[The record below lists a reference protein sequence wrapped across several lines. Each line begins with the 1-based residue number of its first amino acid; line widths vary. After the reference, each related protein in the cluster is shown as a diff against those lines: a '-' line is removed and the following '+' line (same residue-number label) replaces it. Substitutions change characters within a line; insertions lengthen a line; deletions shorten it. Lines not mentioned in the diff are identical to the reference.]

1 MLTYIYEPNHD
12 RINKRKTMKLFGTT
26 AASLIGTRVSTKLSS
41 PVFYR
46 HDQPQEV
53 APYKYTPAYKPT
65 NEYIAPKSMPF
76 TLHVYNIPRNI
87 NKKSFLDVVSKRVNE
102 PIFHCNFVNDR
113 ERDVFL
119 GVAYLRFKN
128 EESGRKAM
136 KALDGMQMGDLIIG
150 ANVAKRQY

>member
-1 MLTYIYEPNHD
+1 EPNQD
-12 RINKRKTMKLFGTT
+12 RINERKTMKLFGTT
-26 AASLIGTRVSTKLSS
+26 AASLVGTRVSSRLSS

-53 APYKYTPAYKPT
+53 ATYKYVPAYRPT

-76 TLHVYNIPRNI
+76 TLHVYNIPRSI
-87 NKKSFLDVVSKRVNE
+87 SRKLFLDLVSKRVNE

-113 ERDVFL
+113 ERNVFL
-119 GVAYLRFKN
+119 GVAYVRFKD
-128 EESGRKAM
+128 EESGKRAM
-136 KALDGMQMGDLIIG
+136 KALDGMQIGDLIIG